1 MNKTRIGDEVLVSL
15 PKDEMIP
22 ENMLKFHG
30 VIATVDKIRKVK
42 RANITESY
50 FELSGAVSD
59 KGIPYGFMKEW
70 LLPTSTKV
78 LKI

>member
-1 MNKTRIGDEVLVSL
+1 MYKTKVGDEVLVSL
-15 PKDEMIP
+15 PSDEMIP
-22 ENMLKFHG
+22 ENMSKYHG
-30 VIATVDKIRKVK
+30 AIATVDKIRKIK
-42 RANITESY
+42 RANITETY
-50 FELSGAVSD
+50 YELSGAVSD

>member
-1 MNKTRIGDEVLVSL
+1 MYKTKVGDEVLINL
-15 PKDEMIP
+15 PKDEMMP

-30 VIATVDKIRKVK
+30 ATATVDKIRKIK

-78 LKI
+78 LKL